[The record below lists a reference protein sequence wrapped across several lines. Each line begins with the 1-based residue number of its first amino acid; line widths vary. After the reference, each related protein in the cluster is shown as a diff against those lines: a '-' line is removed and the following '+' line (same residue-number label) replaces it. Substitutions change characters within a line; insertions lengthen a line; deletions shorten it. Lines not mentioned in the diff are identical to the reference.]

1 MKPAT
6 AKYAKR
12 TPRPSAKRT
21 AVAPLAAAPEVK
33 PKKRDNIF
41 SKSRDT
47 REDRS
52 TRQMTASRNAQT
64 FPHGQQ

>member
-6 AKYAKR
+6 AKYAKKA
-12 TPRPSAKRT
+12 PRPSAKRT
-21 AVAPLAAAPEVK
+21 AVAPLAAAPALK
-33 PKKRDNIF
+33 PKRENTF

-52 TRQMTASRNAQT
+52 TRQMKASRNAQT
-64 FPHGQQ
+64 FPHGHK

>member
-1 MKPAT
+1 MKPAN
-6 AKYAKR
+6 AKYAKKA
-12 TPRPSAKRT
+12 PRPSAKKT
-21 AVAPLAAAPEVK
+21 AVAPLATAPAVK

-52 TRQMTASRNAQT
+52 TRQMKASRNAQT
-64 FPHGQQ
+64 FPHGHP